1 MLSTSNFHVP
11 ALALAFDAAA
21 IAFAQSAALAAERC
35 IKFMSPSMTEL
46 PLQLTR
52 HGPQESGFAT
62 VQKTLVAL
70 YNEIR
75 LRANPGSLDFLPVSE
90 RIEDH
95 APMTLG
101 VVEKLAEIVERVR
114 YLLAIEL
121 LIAAQAVDL
130 RGLQSDAL
138 GAGARNLYRRV
149 RAEVSVLDH
158 DRPLGPEIDRLER
171 LLRSGALAA

>member
-1 MLSTSNFHVP
+1 
-11 ALALAFDAAA
+11 
-21 IAFAQSAALAAERC
+21 
-35 IKFMSPSMTEL
+35 MTGL

-52 HGPQESGFAT
+52 YGPQESGFAT
-62 VQKTLVAL
+62 VQKTLTAI

-101 VVEKLAEIVERVR
+101 VVEKLAEIVDRAQ
-114 YLLAIEL
+114 YLVAIEC

-130 RGLQSDAL
+130 RELDPDAL
-138 GAGARNLYRRV
+138 GGGARLLYRRV
-149 RAEVSVLDH
+149 RAEVPRLDH
-158 DRPLGPEIDRLER
+158 DRPLGPDIDRMDR
-171 LLRSGALAA
+171 LLRSGAVAA